1 MNLKGM
7 NEMKHV
13 KWCRRLDKPCEFV
26 ISGECGLYFTPCKD
40 CSEQCTMILTDTYYD
55 TLKYLYKEK

>member
-7 NEMKHV
+7 IKLKNV
-13 KWCRRLDKPCEFV
+13 KWCRHLDKPCEFV
-26 ISGECGLYFTPCKD
+26 TMLECMQLIPCRD
-40 CSEQCTMILTDTYYD
+40 CDKQCTMVLTDTYYD